1 MPDIQT
7 AMKQALTKTLVE
19 WDDDGEVSPQTSPRT
34 TINNSLSQP
43 SQNIQGIPMTN
54 TTGQPHRFGVT
65 NNVSRE
71 TFNYVKDN
79 PGSTRKE
86 IIAALEHRN
95 FMEKSTSSLLS
106 QMVRQKMVHIT
117 NGLYYADI
125 PEYVPIKTHKLV
137 KSKGLVPAREPV
149 KEKRKYTKKS
159 EGIGALLQAKI
170 DSIPAPSQDALDAA
184 AYAMGGQARVDRAF
198 LTKLVRTKSPESIV
212 ENMNV
217 MQARELYDYLKRIFN
232 A

>member
-34 TINNSLSQP
+34 TINNSLSAP

-86 IIAALEHRN
+86 IIASLEHSN
-95 FMEKSTSSLLS
+95 FAEKSTSSLLS
-106 QMVRQKMVHIT
+106 QMVRQKMIHIT
-117 NGLYYADI
+117 DGLYYADI
-125 PEYVPIKTHKLV
+125 PEYVPIKNHKPV
-137 KSKGLVPAREPV
+137 KSRGIPAAREPV
-149 KEKRKYTKKS
+149 KTKRK
-159 EGIGALLQAKI
+159 
-170 DSIPAPSQDALDAA
+170 
-184 AYAMGGQARVDRAF
+184 
-198 LTKLVRTKSPESIV
+198 
-212 ENMNV
+212 
-217 MQARELYDYLKRIFN
+217 
-232 A
+232 